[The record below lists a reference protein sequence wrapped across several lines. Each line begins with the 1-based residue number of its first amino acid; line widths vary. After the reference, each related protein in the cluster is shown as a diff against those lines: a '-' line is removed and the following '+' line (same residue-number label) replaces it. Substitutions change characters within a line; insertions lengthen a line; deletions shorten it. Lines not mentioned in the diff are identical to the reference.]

1 MEPDEKDFQD
11 YMDDALI
18 NWTFDQIKRCNVCGE
33 GVDGPN
39 NLEMCVLCENWCC
52 AGCWYEQEGEII
64 CTDDTGHYAD

>member
-18 NWTFDQIKRCNVCGE
+18 NWTFDQIKRCDVCGE

-39 NLEMCVLCENWCC
+39 NLEMCVLCEN
-52 AGCWYEQEGEII
+52 
-64 CTDDTGHYAD
+64 